1 MWRAMPTLA
10 LGSRSIARICGGVVP
25 ILALMY
31 SPRSTPACLLLVA
44 KVASTTVSGSV
55 AVSSAITTTPCC
67 LADLMAPSTPP
78 VLLGVMRMPLTPCR
92 TRFSIAVTCPSLSRV
107 EPAGECEHLCAVR
120 VGGGSCRITQLD
132 EVRVGLRLRN
142 ETDLDRPA
150 FPGAGAATPMALR
163 GTPREHQQDEEQCR
177 REHASRTD
185 E

>member
-1 MWRAMPTLA
+1 VAGDADAGTRVEVHREDLRWRSAHPCLDVLTEEH
-10 LGSRSIARICGGVVP
+10 
-25 ILALMY
+25 
-31 SPRSTPACLLLVA
+31 PRLLVVGGEGGIDNRFRLGCGVERDHDHA
-44 KVASTTVSGSV
+44 LLPGRLDGAEHPAGAARRDEDAAHALPHQILDRGHLPLVVA
-55 AVSSAITTTPCC
+55 
-67 LADLMAPSTPP
+67 
-78 VLLGVMRMPLTPCR
+78 
-92 TRFSIAVTCPSLSRV
+92 V
-107 EPAGECEHLCAVR
+107 EPAGEGEHLCAVS

-177 REHASRTD
+177 RYHASRAD